1 MTIPGLKS
9 LTLHLGE
16 IAKYSSDVEGHG
28 MKQLFLLTLMTL
40 LGAVGAM
47 QTPYWG
53 VLLYYTLA
61 VLRPQHLWE
70 WALDG
75 SIRWSLMAAMITL
88 ISFWLHL
95 SRLISRSVLNV
106 MIGMIVVYGILVMLS
121 TITAFNPQLAQGW
134 AIEYAKVMVIAVVAS
149 IVIEHFW
156 QVKLLALMILLM
168 LSYIAW
174 EINFL
179 YFFRGGRLN
188 IFHYGYG
195 GLDNNGAGLLLAMG
209 IPFAYCFALAPTKSI
224 WRWWPVIVSA
234 TLGLVMIHAVM
245 MTYSRGAMLASAVG
259 ILWVLIHHRPRWQS
273 AGAAI
278 GLVLVLSVMAG
289 PQIQERFM
297 STTNYKT
304 DESAQSRFDSWSA
317 AWQIAWEHPVL
328 GKGIRN
334 SNQYTMNYG
343 ADKQGR
349 TIHNQYLQIAADT
362 GIPAATVYLCML
374 GYGMWNFRR
383 ARMMCRD
390 ALETADE
397 DAKPDINYAS
407 RICLACQ
414 ASLVIFIFD
423 GMFLSLEMFE
433 TPWLLL
439 VVAGVLPRIMGKHLN
454 QVLAVKE
461 EDPDDAPCR
470 ESSSN
475 EPQCNWPR
483 PALPVAHTQRHSL
496 NREP

>member
-28 MKQLFLLTLMTL
+28 MKQLFLLTLMTV

-47 QTPYWG
+47 QTPFWG
-53 VLLYYTLA
+53 VLLYYALA

-75 SIRWSLMAAMITL
+75 SIRWSLLAAIITL
-88 ISFWLHL
+88 VSFWLHL
-95 SRLISRSVLNV
+95 SRLISRSTLNV
-106 MIGMIVVYGILVMLS
+106 MICLIIMYGLLVMLS

-134 AIEYAKVMVIAVVAS
+134 AIEYAKVLIIAVVAS

-156 QVKLLALMILLM
+156 QIKLLALMVLLM
-168 LSYIAW
+168 LGYIAW

-179 YFFRGGRLN
+179 YFFQGGRLN

-209 IPFAYCFALAPTKSI
+209 IPFAYCFALTPTKTI

-234 TLGLVMIHAVM
+234 TLGLVLMHAVM

-259 ILWVLIHHRPRWQS
+259 ITWVLVHHRPRWQS
-273 AGAAI
+273 GAATI
-278 GLVLVLSVMAG
+278 GLLVVLSVMAG
-289 PQIQERFM
+289 PQIQERFL
-297 STTNYKT
+297 STADYKS
-304 DESAQSRFDSWSA
+304 DASAQSRFDSWSA
-317 AWQIAWEHPVL
+317 AWHIAWENPVL

-334 SNQYTMNYG
+334 SNQYTVNYG
-343 ADKQGR
+343 ADKMGR

-362 GIPAATVYLCML
+362 GIPAATLYLSML
-374 GYGMWNFRR
+374 IYGMWNFRR
-383 ARMMCRD
+383 SRMMCRD
-390 ALETADE
+390 ALDSAD
-397 DAKPDINYAS
+397 DDVKPAIRHAS
-407 RICLACQ
+407 RISLACQ
-414 ASLVIFIFD
+414 ASLVIFIFNAI
-423 GMFLSLEMFE
+423 FLSLEMFE

-439 VVAGVLPRIMGKHLN
+439 VIAGVLPRIMRKHLD
-454 QVLAVKE
+454 QLMEVKQDELE
-461 EDPDDAPCR
+461 EEPLT
-470 ESSSN
+470 ESATN
-475 EPQCNWPR
+475 EPARNWPR
-483 PALPVAHTQRHSL
+483 PALPTAATHRTTL
-496 NREP
+496 

>member
-9 LTLHLGE
+9 LTLPLGE

-28 MKQLFLLTLMTL
+28 MKQLLLLTLMTV

-61 VLRPQHLWE
+61 VLRPQHLWD

-75 SIRWSLMAAMITL
+75 SIRWSLLAALITL
-88 ISFWLHL
+88 VSFWLHL
-95 SRLISRSVLNV
+95 SRLISRCVLNV
-106 MIGMIVVYGILVMLS
+106 MICLIVLYGLLVLLS
-121 TITAFNPQLAQGW
+121 MITAFNPQLAQGW
-134 AIEYAKVMVIAVVAS
+134 AIEYAKVLVIAIVAS

-156 QVKLLALMILLM
+156 QVKLLALMIMLM
-168 LSYIAW
+168 LGYIAW

-179 YFFRGGRLN
+179 YFFQGGRLN
-188 IFHYGYG
+188 IYHYGYG

-209 IPFAYCFALAPTKSI
+209 IPFAYCFAWTPVKKI

-234 TLGLVMIHAVM
+234 AIGLVMMHAVM
-245 MTYSRGAMLASAVG
+245 MTYSRGAMLASSVG
-259 ILWVLIHHRPRWQS
+259 IVWVLIHHRPRWHS
-273 AGAAI
+273 VGTAVA
-278 GLVLVLSVMAG
+278 LVLVLSVMAG
-289 PQIQERFM
+289 PEIRERFF

-304 DESAQSRFDSWSA
+304 DESAQSRFASWGA
-317 AWQIAWEHPVL
+317 AWQIAWENPVL

-334 SNQYTMNYG
+334 SNQYTRNYG
-343 ADKQGR
+343 ADRQGR

-362 GIPAATVYLCML
+362 GIPAASIYLFML

-390 ALETADE
+390 ALDLADE
-397 DAKPDINYAS
+397 DKKPIIRHAS
-407 RICLACQ
+407 SICLACQ
-414 ASLVIFIFD
+414 GSLLIFIFD

-439 VVAGVLPRIMGKHLN
+439 VIAGVLPRVMRKHLDQN
-454 QVLAVKE
+454 LAVKQDE
-461 EDPDDAPCR
+461 PDDALST
-470 ESSSN
+470 EAASD
-475 EPQCNWPR
+475 EPQNNWFR
-483 PALPVAHTQRHSL
+483 PALPTASSHTVTH
-496 NREP
+496 

>member
-1 MTIPGLKS
+1 MTIPGLKT
-9 LTLHLGE
+9 LTLPLGE
-16 IAKYSSDVEGHG
+16 IAKYSGDVEGHG
-28 MKQLFLLTLMTL
+28 MKQLLLLTLMTV

-47 QTPYWG
+47 QTPFWG

-61 VLRPQHLWE
+61 VLRPQHLWD

-75 SIRWSLMAAMITL
+75 SIRWSLLAAMITL
-88 ISFWLHL
+88 VSFWLHL
-95 SRLISRSVLNV
+95 SRLITRCAINI
-106 MIGMIVVYGILVMLS
+106 MICLILLYGLLVMLS

-149 IVIEHFW
+149 LVIEHFW

-168 LSYIAW
+168 LGYIAW

-179 YFFRGGRLN
+179 YFFQGGRLN

-209 IPFAYCFALAPTKSI
+209 IPFAYCFALTPTKTI
-224 WRWWPVIVSA
+224 WRWWPVIASA
-234 TLGLVMIHAVM
+234 ALGLVMMHAVM
-245 MTYSRGAMLASAVG
+245 MTFSRGAMLASAVG

-273 AGAAI
+273 VGASI

-289 PQIQERFM
+289 PQIQERFL
-297 STTNYKT
+297 STAHYQT
-304 DESAQSRFDSWSA
+304 DASAQSRFESWNA
-317 AWQIAWEHPVL
+317 AWLIAWENPIL

-334 SNQYTMNYG
+334 SNQYTFKHG

-362 GIPAATVYLCML
+362 GIPAVTIYLLML
-374 GYGMWNFRR
+374 GYGMWNFRVVR
-383 ARMMCRD
+383 IMCHD
-390 ALETADE
+390 ALPDADDE
-397 DAKPDINYAS
+397 AKPMVLHAS

-414 ASLVIFIFD
+414 ASLIIFIFD
-423 GMFLSLEMFE
+423 GIFLSLEMFE

-439 VVAGVLPRIMGKHLN
+439 VIAGVLPRVMRKHLD
-454 QVLAVKE
+454 QLLAAKTE
-461 EDPDDAPCR
+461 EA
-470 ESSSN
+470 EQG
-475 EPQCNWPR
+475 ETEQGYNWHH
-483 PALPVAHTQRHSL
+483 PALPVANSQSL
-496 NREP
+496 H